1 MVLMLKIYFFFFS
14 PRKKQNYQK
23 TMRTMMKMR
32 MMMMS
37 TCSGF
42 DHVLKY
48 RDQFQS
54 MTCVMYLDVK

>member
-1 MVLMLKIYFFFFS
+1 
-14 PRKKQNYQK
+14 
-23 TMRTMMKMR
+23 
-32 MMMMS
+32 MMS

-42 DHVLKY
+42 DHVLKC